1 MPMTKDDL
9 TDIIK
14 YLNIRRDV
22 CFEQFDNCKK
32 KYIAEYSGNIL
43 LGNSEKIELIISFS
57 SDFPLTMPDIFV
69 VDNNKFRAHVG
80 TEGKICL
87 FDSSALLIKQDMAD
101 QLVID
106 CFDQAVKILN
116 IHPGSETYNKEVC
129 REFDSYWLSIR
140 DKMAYSCLDTKDIKY
155 AEIPIVISHGIS
167 IIGNTKEEAE
177 VILRNNFCL
186 APDKDDFERTCLVI
200 GIRAGSQMIPLSKQF
215 KWRVVRR
222 YIVENTSS
230 SVKRQFKKFL
240 DKKVKHY
247 VRYIILAYPTD
258 EGDILFGFRIEF
270 NNSRYSKIDCTQIC
284 KLENVFVER
293 IDFQYLTMRGGAMS
307 ELKDKR
313 VLLLGCGSI
322 GGYIANNL
330 CQAGVMNIDILDN
343 DLFQPGNV
351 HRHWLGFDS
360 ISPKKYG
367 YKADLV
373 KDKLEAMYPYVD
385 IDSLNYIDRSAQ
397 KFISDEKRLGQY
409 DLIISALGEPTINLE
424 INRIL
429 NDYNLDVPL
438 VCCFNEPYG
447 VGGHVISI
455 NIDNKSCLQCLYTD
469 VISSDLVQF
478 RGCFV
483 APEQNFKMNLSGCS
497 GAFVPYSCLDSQQTA
512 LIATRQSI
520 GILNGTLT
528 NNTVYS
534 WIGASEELL
543 GQGFCL
549 SEWYSANKNKSS
561 VTIDAIANQNCSIC
575 NRRSKE

>member
-1 MPMTKDDL
+1 MKKAAL
-9 TDIIK
+9 IDIINN
-14 YLNIRRDV
+14 LNIQRRV
-22 CFEQFDNCKK
+22 CFEQLDNCKK

-43 LGNSEKIELIISFS
+43 LENREEIEMIISFS
-57 SDFPLTMPDIFV
+57 SDFPLTMPDIFIA
-69 VDNNKFRAHVG
+69 DNNKFRAHVG

-87 FDSSALLIKQDMAD
+87 FDSSAILIKQDMSE

-116 IHPGSETYNKEVC
+116 IHPESEAYNKEVC

-140 DKMAYSCLDTKDIKY
+140 NKMAYSCLDTKDIKY

-167 IIGNTKEEAE
+167 IIGNTKEAAE
-177 VILRNNFCL
+177 VILRNNFDL

-200 GIRAGSQMIPLSKQF
+200 RIRAGSQMIPLSKQF
-215 KWRVVRR
+215 KWSVVRR

-230 SVKRQFKKFL
+230 SVRRQFKKFL

-247 VRYIILAYPTD
+247 VRYIILAYPAD

-270 NNSRYSKIDCTQIC
+270 NKSRYSKIGCNETC
-284 KLENVFVER
+284 KVENVFVER
-293 IDFQYLTMRGGAMS
+293 IDFEYLAMRGGAMTK
-307 ELKDKR
+307 LKDKR

-343 DLFQPGNV
+343 DLFQPENV

-360 ISPKKYG
+360 ICPKKYG

-373 KDKLEAMYPYVD
+373 KDKLETMYPYAD

-429 NDYNLDVPL
+429 NDYKLDVPF

-447 VGGHVISI
+447 VGGHVIAI
-455 NIDNKSCLQCLYTD
+455 NIENKSCLQCLYTD

-478 RGCFV
+478 RGSFV
-483 APEQNFKMNLSGCS
+483 APEQNFKKNLSGCS
-497 GAFVPYSCLDSQQTA
+497 GAFVPYSSLDSQQTA
-512 LIATRQSI
+512 LMAARQSI
-520 GILNGTLT
+520 GILNGTNT
-528 NNTVYS
+528 NNTVSS

-543 GQGFCL
+543 GQGFYL
-549 SEWYSANKNKSS
+549 SEWYMSNENKSS
-561 VTIDAIANQNCSIC
+561 ITIEAIANNNCSIC
-575 NRRSKE
+575 NRKSKE

>member
-9 TDIIK
+9 TCIIK
-14 YLNIRRDV
+14 NLNIQRGV
-22 CFEQFDNCKK
+22 SFELNDNCKK
-32 KYIAEYSGNIL
+32 KYIAEYSGNIIL
-43 LGNSEKIELIISFS
+43 ENTAKIEMIIAFSF
-57 SDFPLTMPDIFV
+57 DFPLTMPDIFV
-69 VDNNKFRAHVG
+69 LNNNKFRAHVG

-87 FDSSALLIKQDMAD
+87 FDSSAILIKQDMSD

-116 IHPGSETYNKEVC
+116 IHHGSETYNKEVC

-140 DKMAYSCLDTKDIKY
+140 NEMAYSCLDTKDIKY

-167 IIGNTKEEAE
+167 IVGNTKEEAE
-177 VILRNNFCL
+177 VILRNNFGL
-186 APDKDDFERTCLVI
+186 APDKGDVERTCIVI
-200 GIRAGSQMIPLSKQF
+200 RIRAGSAMIQLSKQF
-215 KWRVVRR
+215 KWSVVRR

-247 VRYIILAYPTD
+247 VRYIILAYPAE

-270 NNSRYSKIDCTQIC
+270 NNSRYSKIECTQTC
-284 KLENVFVER
+284 KVENVFVER

-330 CQAGVMNIDILDN
+330 CQAGVINIDILDN
-343 DLFQPGNV
+343 DLFQPENV

-373 KDKLEAMYPYVD
+373 KDKLEAMYPYAD

-397 KFISDEKRLGQY
+397 RFISDEKRLGQY

-429 NDYNLDVPL
+429 KDYNLDVPF

-469 VISSDLVQF
+469 VISSDLIHF
-478 RGCFV
+478 RGSFV
-483 APEQNFKMNLSGCS
+483 TPEQNFKKNLSGCS

-512 LIATRQSI
+512 LIAARQSI

-528 NNTVYS
+528 KNTVSS
-534 WIGASEELL
+534 WIGASEEIL
-543 GQGFCL
+543 GQGFYL
-549 SEWYSANKNKSS
+549 SEWYLANKNKSS
-561 VTIDAIANQNCSIC
+561 ITIDAFANHNCSIC
-575 NRRSKE
+575 NRKSKE

>member
-9 TDIIK
+9 THIIK
-14 YLNIRRDV
+14 NLNIQRGLS
-22 CFEQFDNCKK
+22 FELNDNCKK

-43 LGNSEKIELIISFS
+43 LENSEKIEMIISFS
-57 SDFPLTMPDIFV
+57 SDFPLIMPDIFV

-87 FDSSALLIKQDMAD
+87 FDSSAILIKQDMAA

-116 IHPGSETYNKEVC
+116 IHHGSETYNKEVC

-140 DKMAYSCLDTKDIKY
+140 NKMAYSCLDTKDIKY

-167 IIGNTKEEAE
+167 IVGNTKEEAE
-177 VILRNNFCL
+177 VILRNNFGL
-186 APDKDDFERTCLVI
+186 APDKGDFERTCLVI
-200 GIRAGSQMIPLSKQF
+200 RIRAGSAMIPLSKQF
-215 KWRVVRR
+215 KWSVVRR

-247 VRYIILAYPTD
+247 VRYIIIAYPAD

-270 NNSRYSKIDCTQIC
+270 NNSRYSKIECTQTC
-284 KLENVFVER
+284 KVENVFVER

-343 DLFQPGNV
+343 DLFQPENV

-373 KDKLEAMYPYVD
+373 KDKLEAMYPFAD

-429 NDYNLDVPL
+429 NEYNLDVPF

-478 RGCFV
+478 RGSFV
-483 APEQNFKMNLSGCS
+483 APEQNFKKNLSGCS

-520 GILNGTLT
+520 GILNGTFT
-528 NNTVYS
+528 NNTVSS

-543 GQGFCL
+543 GQGFYL
-549 SEWYSANKNKSS
+549 SEWYLANKNRSS
-561 VTIDAIANQNCSIC
+561 ITIDAIANQNCSIC